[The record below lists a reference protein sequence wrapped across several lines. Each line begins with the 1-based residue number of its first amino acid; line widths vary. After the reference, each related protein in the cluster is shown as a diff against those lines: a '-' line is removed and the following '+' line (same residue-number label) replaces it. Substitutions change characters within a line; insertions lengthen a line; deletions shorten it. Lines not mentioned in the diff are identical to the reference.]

1 MFYFER
7 NDERECQEMRLAKN
21 GVDEG
26 ATVNRRL
33 KGGKVVRMRAD
44 EKEYGEASVEQ
55 SSENVLRDLLEKT
68 RQVGRALQA
77 RGDGDA
83 LDYVEL
89 AKLLSEF
96 STANVYIVNREG
108 RILGYAWVPDY
119 SSQTLSDV
127 MKDGYLPRDFVDKMN
142 RCRESDIADEDAF
155 RFDDDNN
162 RSKKGAPEKHLM
174 YVPIYGAAAERL
186 GTVILVR
193 FYNSFMTEDVLLA
206 EYLGTLVGIEMLN
219 DRNRGLEE
227 CSRDRIAVQ
236 MAMRALSYSE
246 VESMKHIMAE
256 LGGHEG
262 VAVASKVADR
272 VGVTRSVIV
281 NALRKL
287 ESAGLIESRSLGM
300 KGTYIKVLSPLFVE
314 ELGSATSP
322 RVNY

>member
-1 MFYFER
+1 MNR
-7 NDERECQEMRLAKN
+7 KVKDGKTGEMRASSVKN
-21 GVDEG
+21 TGAEYENEG
-26 ATVNRRL
+26 LL
-33 KGGKVVRMRAD
+33 K
-44 EKEYGEASVEQ
+44 
-55 SSENVLRDLLEKT
+55 DLLEKT
-68 RQVGRALQA
+68 RQVGRALQS
-77 RGDGDA
+77 RRDGDS
-83 LDYVEL
+83 LDYIKL

-96 STANVYIVNREG
+96 STANVYILGRDG
-108 RILGYAWVPDY
+108 RILGYAWVPEY
-119 SSQTLSDV
+119 SSQTLSDF
-127 MKDGYLPRDFVDKMN
+127 MKDGYMPEEFVEKMN
-142 RCRESDIADEDAF
+142 RCRESEVCDDDAYL
-155 RFDDDNN
+155 FDDDDE
-162 RSKKGAPEKHLM
+162 RKSTEKHLM

-186 GTVILVR
+186 GTVVLVR
-193 FYNSFMTEDVLLA
+193 FHNPFVTKDILLA

-219 DRNRGLEE
+219 DRNRNIEE
-227 CSRDRIAVQ
+227 RSRDRVSVQ

-314 ELGSATSP
+314 ELGAATSP

>member
-1 MFYFER
+1 MAR
-7 NDERECQEMRLAKN
+7 RAIKN
-21 GVDEG
+21 ETT
-26 ATVNRRL
+26 ATDFDQGDGL
-33 KGGKVVRMRAD
+33 K
-44 EKEYGEASVEQ
+44 
-55 SSENVLRDLLEKT
+55 DLLEKT
-68 RQVGRALQA
+68 RQVGRALQS
-77 RGDGDA
+77 RREGDS
-83 LDYVEL
+83 LDYIKL

-96 STANVYIVNREG
+96 SQANVYILSRDG
-108 RILGYAWVPDY
+108 RILGYAWVPEY
-119 SSQTLSDV
+119 SSQTLSGL
-127 MKDGYLPRDFVDKMN
+127 MKDGYMPEEFVDKMN
-142 RCRESDIADEDAF
+142 RYRESGFNDEDAYL
-155 RFDDDNN
+155 FDDEN
-162 RSKKGAPEKHLM
+162 SEVIEKHLM

-186 GTVILVR
+186 GTVMLVR
-193 FYNSFMTEDVLLA
+193 PLNIFETKDILLA
-206 EYLGTLVGIEMLN
+206 EYLGTLVGIEILY
-219 DRNRGLEE
+219 DRNRNMEE
-227 CSRDRIAVQ
+227 RSRDRISVQ

-262 VAVASKVADR
+262 VAIASKVADR

>member
-1 MFYFER
+1 M
-7 NDERECQEMRLAKN
+7 
-21 GVDEG
+21 
-26 ATVNRRL
+26 NR
-33 KGGKVVRMRAD
+33 KVKDGRTSTD
-44 EKEYGEASVEQ
+44 SDDLELVEQ
-55 SSENVLRDLLEKT
+55 ENDDVLRDLLKKT
-68 RQVGRALQA
+68 RQMGRALQN
-77 RGDGDA
+77 RRDGDS
-83 LDYVEL
+83 LDYIKL

-96 STANVYIVNREG
+96 LTANVYILGREG
-108 RILGYAWVPDY
+108 KILGYAWVPEY
-119 SSQTLSDV
+119 NSQTLSGL
-127 MKDGYLPRDFVDKMN
+127 MQDGYMPEEFVEKMN
-142 RCRESDIADEDAF
+142 RCRELEVSDEDAYM
-155 RFDDDNN
+155 FDDNGG
-162 RSKKGAPEKHLM
+162 SKKKNQEKHLM

-186 GTVILVR
+186 GTVVLVR
-193 FYNSFMTEDVLLA
+193 SQKFFMTKDILLA

-219 DRNRGLEE
+219 DRNRNIEE
-227 CSRDRIAVQ
+227 RSRDRVSVQ

-300 KGTYIKVLSPLFVE
+300 KGTYIKILSPLFVE
-314 ELGSATSP
+314 ELGAATSP

>member
-1 MFYFER
+1 MIR
-7 NDERECQEMRLAKN
+7 KLRDSAKIDEKKFSAKN
-21 GVDEG
+21 
-26 ATVNRRL
+26 APIARQ
-33 KGGKVVRMRAD
+33 
-44 EKEYGEASVEQ
+44 EYDG
-55 SSENVLRDLLEKT
+55 VLRDLLEKT
-68 RQVGRALQA
+68 RQLGRALQS
-77 RGDGDA
+77 RRDGDL
-83 LDYVEL
+83 LDYIKL

-96 STANVYIVNREG
+96 STANVYILG
-108 RILGYAWVPDY
+108 RDGKILGYAWVPEY
-119 SSQTLSDV
+119 SSQMLADV
-127 MKDGYLPRDFVDKMN
+127 MRDGYLPEDFIEKVN
-142 RCRESDIADEDAF
+142 RCRELEVNDDDAYL
-155 RFDDDNN
+155 FDDPDEEEQ
-162 RSKKGAPEKHLM
+162 EKHLM
-174 YVPIYGAAAERL
+174 YVPIFGAAAERL
-186 GTVILVR
+186 GTVMLVR
-193 FYNSFMTEDVLLA
+193 FSQLFETMDILLA

-219 DRNRGLEE
+219 DRNRNIEE
-227 CSRDRIAVQ
+227 RSRDRVAVQ

-314 ELGSATSP
+314 ELGSATSA